1 VNTAGYDRLTMT
13 ANGYT
18 LFPTA
23 IGTCGIAWS
32 DRGVL
37 GLHLPAARDADMR
50 ASLARRFPDATES
63 EPPAAVQ
70 QAIADITDLLK
81 GRRTDLSTV
90 PLDMDAVPPFN
101 RRVYDAARRIPA
113 GRTQTYGEIA
123 AELGEPD
130 ARAVGQALGQ
140 NPFAI
145 IVPCHRVLAAGGQAG
160 GFSAPGGV
168 QTKLRLLAIER
179 ARPPG
184 EPDLFD

>member
-1 VNTAGYDRLTMT
+1 MT
-13 ANGYT
+13 TRGFT

-23 IGTCGIAWS
+23 IGICGIAWS
-32 DRGVL
+32 ERGVL
-37 GLHLPAARDADMR
+37 GLHLPDTDGSDTRAR
-50 ASLARRFPDATES
+50 LARRFPGAVDS

-70 QAIADITDLLK
+70 QAIDAITALLD
-81 GRRTDLSTV
+81 GRRVDLSAV
-90 PLDMDAVPPFN
+90 ALDMEALPPFH

-113 GRTQTYGEIA
+113 GRTRTYGEIA
-123 AELGEPD
+123 AEIGEAD
-130 ARAVGQALGQ
+130 ARAVGQALGH
-140 NPFAI
+140 NPYAI

-179 ARPPG
+179 ARPHG